1 LVLVTPLVVEVQE
14 EAASGQVRAT
24 VKDSTKDG
32 YVADVHV
39 KVIGT
44 RNPDFVSG
52 ETDLRGVFVAQTIQG
67 TTTVIAEAGAGR
79 YAFYRG
85 TLELGPPPAVTTP
98 APGPA
103 TAAPQPSGSQADQLL
118 KGLFDNNG
126 AIQQL
131 QGENLQKLYKR
142 NKQGVQASEAY

>member
-1 LVLVTPLVVEVQE
+1 M
-14 EAASGQVRAT
+14 
-24 VKDSTKDG
+24 
-32 YVADVHV
+32 

-52 ETDLRGVFVAQTIQG
+52 ETDLRGVFVAETIQG
-67 TTTVIAEAGAGR
+67 ATTVIAEAGAGR

-85 TLELGPPPAVTTP
+85 MLELGPPPAAAAAPPAPMPEGHTP
-98 APGPA
+98 AGGQTVP
-103 TAAPQPSGSQADQLL
+103 LL
-118 KGLFDNNG
+118 KCLEDCNG

-142 NKQGVQASEAY
+142 NKQGVQAMEAY